1 MILHICNN
9 LMEYSLIDTGGIT
22 MQLSLLER
30 LKTRT
35 DLKPALYGRVST
47 DDQARHGFSIPSQV
61 KMGKELEFNRGLE
74 YLEEIKVFIDDGISG
89 THENRKD
96 YIELK
101 RLIKNREINLVII
114 TDTDRIGRDT
124 SINTSF
130 AKLLISMGAELFV
143 ITDPALDIYTP
154 SGMMQFSMKS
164 VINTY
169 EVHNTRQ
176 RAVRGIIQSFEQG
189 NYANPGCP
197 FGYKKIN
204 KKLYVNDAEAKV
216 VLLIHELYV
225 EDSMSILKVVEYLRI
240 NGYLNRTLKWSVH
253 SVRRILENTVY
264 VGYVYRKDLG
274 RTFYKVSPPIISIEL
289 KDKAI
294 KLLRTRKRNSKKSS
308 KHLYYQ
314 KVRCVDCDNLCI
326 NDTSSKGYRYYL
338 CSKCLKRYSEVKLDD
353 ELACE
358 ITTEI
363 LARTNKSLSD
373 EAKKEFKKIQ
383 EREKI
388 IQELYE
394 EEQISRNAYRIE
406 KKLISQS
413 RRLYLQELASKSNLP
428 IDWFR
433 LSIVQKKKHIKK
445 VVIEVSVNMRKK
457 YVIKTTYK

>member
-1 MILHICNN
+1 
-9 LMEYSLIDTGGIT
+9 

-61 KMGKELEFNRGLE
+61 KMGKELEYNRGLE

-176 RAVRGIIQSFEQG
+176 RAVMGIIQSFEQG

-225 EDSMSILKVVEYLRI
+225 EDNMSILKVVEYLRI
-240 NGYLNRTLKWSVH
+240 NGYSNGKLKWSVH
-253 SVRRILENTVY
+253 IVRRILENTVY

-274 RTFYKVSPPIISIEL
+274 ITFYKVSPPIVSIEL

-338 CSKCLKRYSEVKLDD
+338 CSKCLKRYSEVNLMMNWLAKL
-353 ELACE
+353 
-358 ITTEI
+358 
-363 LARTNKSLSD
+363 
-373 EAKKEFKKIQ
+373 Q
-383 EREKI
+383 
-388 IQELYE
+388 
-394 EEQISRNAYRIE
+394 
-406 KKLISQS
+406 
-413 RRLYLQELASKSNLP
+413 
-428 IDWFR
+428 
-433 LSIVQKKKHIKK
+433 QK
-445 VVIEVSVNMRKK
+445 
-457 YVIKTTYK
+457 Y

>member
-1 MILHICNN
+1 
-9 LMEYSLIDTGGIT
+9 
-22 MQLSLLER
+22 MQLSLIER
-30 LKTRT
+30 LKTRS
-35 DLKPALYGRVST
+35 DLRPALYGRVST

-61 KMGKELEFNRGLE
+61 KMGKELEQFKGLK
-74 YLEEIKVFIDDGISG
+74 YSEEIKIFIDDGISG

-101 RLIKNREINLVII
+101 KLVKCGDVNLVII

-130 AKLLISMGAELFV
+130 AKLLINKGAELFV

-197 FGYKKIN
+197 YGYFKRN
-204 KKLYVNDAEAKV
+204 KKLYINDDEAMV
-216 VLLIHELYV
+216 VKLIHNLYV
-225 EDSMSILKVVEYLRI
+225 EDNMSILKVVEYLRI
-240 NGYLNRTLKWSVH
+240 NRYMNGKLNWSVH

-264 VGYVYRKDLG
+264 IGLVYRKDLD
-274 RTFYKVSPPIISIEL
+274 RTFYKVAPPLVSVEL
-289 KDKAI
+289 KEKAI
-294 KLLRTRKRNSKKSS
+294 KLLGTRKRNSKKST

-314 KVRCVDCDNLCI
+314 KVRCVDCDNICI

-353 ELACE
+353 ELGYE

-363 LARTNKSLSD
+363 LARTNKTLSE
-373 EAKKEFKKIQ
+373 EAKREFKKIQ
-383 EREKI
+383 QKEKI
-388 IQELYE
+388 VQELYE
-394 EEQISRNAYRIE
+394 EEQISRNSYRIE

-445 VVIEVSVNMRKK
+445 IVIEVSVNMRKK
-457 YVIKTTYK
+457 YVIDTEYK